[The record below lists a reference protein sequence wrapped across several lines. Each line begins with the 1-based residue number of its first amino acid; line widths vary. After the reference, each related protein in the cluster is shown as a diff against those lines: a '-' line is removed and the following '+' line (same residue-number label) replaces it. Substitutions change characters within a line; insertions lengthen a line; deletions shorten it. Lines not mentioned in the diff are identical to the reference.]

1 MADKQ
6 IVFSDKEQQEIEA
19 ILIDKDKEAAL
30 RFMAKLV
37 EMIKGH
43 AGHACGTGPIKN

>member
-6 IVFSDKEQQEIEA
+6 IVFSDKEQQAIEA
-19 ILIDKDKEAAL
+19 ILIDKDKAEAL
-30 RFMAKLV
+30 RFMTKVV

-43 AGHACGTGPIKN
+43 AGHACGTGPIK

>member
-6 IVFSDKEQQEIEA
+6 IVFSDKDQQEIEA
-19 ILIDKDKEAAL
+19 ILIDKDKAEAL
-30 RFMAKLV
+30 RFMTKVV

-43 AGHACGTGPIKN
+43 AGHACGTGPIK